1 MFGRTKV
8 SSTTFGADAAA
19 LAGIF
24 SRAVLHFPDNSG
36 FNATA
41 GTPPPVTPTVH
52 TSAGMIKSNQPA
64 AIYVC
69 ECVCALVRR
78 LMVGMEC
85 SYLCLYF
92 VGGIYFHIHTHS
104 RARTRTHMYLH
115 NSSLV
120 LVLYSSVRCSGN
132 KRPKLI
138 PRRKNGKTAGGPG
151 HGNFACCRF
160 RRVSCRRHR
169 TNGRPDASTEAPA

>member
-1 MFGRTKV
+1 LCREGISQSLLPGIAQTTTLARSRWDKSFQHHFRSGR
-8 SSTTFGADAAA
+8 ADAAA

-115 NSSLV
+115 NSSLA
-120 LVLYSSVRCSGN
+120 LVLYSSVLC
-132 KRPKLI
+132 
-138 PRRKNGKTAGGPG
+138 AMQQ
-151 HGNFACCRF
+151 
-160 RRVSCRRHR
+160 
-169 TNGRPDASTEAPA
+169 E